1 MFPAESSIVPSCR
14 DHPAAEFALEEEK
27 AASRVEGG
35 RGGSCELVDSEL

>member
-35 RGGSCELVDSEL
+35 LVVRVS